1 MGQHGEYRTLVI
13 RTAILMTLALAAMP
27 AQACRLA
34 LVLAVDVSNSVD
46 QTEDQLQRN
55 GLANALIAEDVQA
68 AFFISDDPVSL
79 LVFEWSGRHHQKVL
93 YDWHDIHS
101 PIDLIDAAE
110 AIQTSTRGQND
121 FPTAMGYALGYAAT
135 RLREKPE
142 CLSKTIDMA
151 GDGKNNDGFGPA
163 EAYAAFEFDNVTVNG
178 LVVDASILET
188 RQELVTFFED
198 EVIRGSASFIEVA
211 DGFEDYEDTMRR
223 KLIRELL
230 SQMIGNAGQPAHPPR
245 G

>member
-1 MGQHGEYRTLVI
+1 MI
-13 RTAILMTLALAAMP
+13 RTTIAITLALAAMP

-34 LVLAVDVSNSVD
+34 LVLAIDVSNSVD
-46 QTEDQLQRN
+46 ETEDQLQRT
-55 GLANALIAEDVQA
+55 GLANALVSQDVQT
-68 AFFISDDPVSL
+68 AFFISDEPVSV
-79 LVFEWSGRHHQKVL
+79 LVFEWSGRHHQKVIF
-93 YDWHDIHS
+93 DWQEIQS
-101 PIDLIDAAE
+101 PIDLVDAAE
-110 AIQTSTRGQND
+110 AIQTSPRGQRD

-142 CLSKTIDMA
+142 CFAKTIDIA

-163 EAYAAFEFDNVTVNG
+163 EAYAAFEFDSVTVNG

-198 EVIRGSASFIEVA
+198 EVIRGPASFIEVA
-211 DGFEDYEDTMRR
+211 DGFEDYEATMRR

-230 SQMIGNAGQPAHPPR
+230 SQMLGDAGQATPTPQ

>member
-1 MGQHGEYRTLVI
+1 MI
-13 RTAILMTLALAAMP
+13 TLALAAMP

-34 LVLAVDVSNSVD
+34 LVLAMDVSNSVD
-46 QTEDQLQRN
+46 EAEDQLQRT
-55 GLANALIAEDVQA
+55 GLANALVSQDVQT
-68 AFFISDDPVSL
+68 AFLVSNNPVSL
-79 LVFEWSGRHHQKVL
+79 LVYEWSGRHHQNVL
-93 YDWHDIHS
+93 LDWRDIRS
-101 PIDLIDAAE
+101 PLDLVDAAE
-110 AIQTSTRGQND
+110 AIQTSHRGQEN

-142 CLSKTIDMA
+142 CFAKTIDIA

-188 RQELVTFFED
+188 RQDLVTFFED
-198 EVIRGSASFIEVA
+198 EVIRGPASFVEVA
-211 DGFEDYEDTMRR
+211 DGFEDYETTMRR

-230 SQMIGNAGQPAHPPR
+230 SQMLGDSGQVTSTPQ

>member
-1 MGQHGEYRTLVI
+1 MI
-13 RTAILMTLALAAMP
+13 TLALAAMP

-34 LVLAVDVSNSVD
+34 LVLAMDVSNSVD
-46 QTEDQLQRN
+46 EAEDQLQRT
-55 GLANALIAEDVQA
+55 GLANALVSQDVQT
-68 AFFISDDPVSL
+68 AFLVSSSPVSL
-79 LVFEWSGRHHQKVL
+79 LVYEWSGRHHQNVL
-93 YDWHDIHS
+93 LDWRDIRS
-101 PIDLIDAAE
+101 PLDLVDAAE
-110 AIQTSTRGQND
+110 AIQTSHRGQEN

-142 CLSKTIDMA
+142 CFAKTIDIA

-188 RQELVTFFED
+188 RQDLVTFFED
-198 EVIRGSASFIEVA
+198 EVIRGPASFVEVA
-211 DGFEDYEDTMRR
+211 DGFEDYETTMRR

-230 SQMIGNAGQPAHPPR
+230 SQMLGDSGQVTSTPQ